1 MKKVWPAA
9 QRNAAHILE
18 ILERVLPTPG
28 LTLEIASGTGQHAA
42 HFAQAMPSIRWQ
54 PTEYDQTSLPSIDAW
69 REESGLE
76 NFLPAAH
83 LDVMSDVWPVSA
95 ADSVFC
101 ANMIHIAPW
110 ACCLGLFEGAGRVTS
125 DGGLLVLYGPFLE
138 SDVETTESN
147 LGFDASLRSRN
158 PEWGIRHLDEVEAVA
173 NRAGFVLEERVSMPA
188 NNLCLMFRRTA

>member
-54 PTEYDQTSLPSIDAW
+54 ATEYDQTSLPSIDAW

-83 LDVMSDVWPVSA
+83 LDVTSDVWPVNA

-110 ACCLGLFEGAGRVTS
+110 ACCLGLFEGAARVIS
-125 DGGLLVLYGPFLE
+125 DGGLVVLYGPFLE
-138 SDVETTESN
+138 SDVQTTESN
-147 LGFDASLRSRN
+147 QGFDASLRSRN
-158 PEWGIRHLDEVEAVA
+158 PEWGIRHLDDVAAVA
-173 NRAGFVLEERVSMPA
+173 NREGFVLEERVSMPA